1 MGKKVE
7 AFGAQ
12 TPQVKTEDVKGKLSA
27 DTLAMLP
34 PSKFEVTEKSTF
46 DVYVSLKQVSD
57 RWVIVQEKEMNSET
71 HRITFR
77 MWTFDEM
84 VQLRKLATEWDA
96 VKRIHY
102 VDTFKLDMLKVK
114 KLIQSWT
121 FGDDSPKFKL
131 LHVNGIL
138 SDEGWNAFKKL
149 QPNIARAIIDKM
161 NDVLEYNG

>member
-7 AFGAQ
+7 AFGSA
-12 TPQVKTEDVKGKLSA
+12 PAKTEDAKAKLGPDA
-27 DTLAMLP
+27 LALMP
-34 PSKFEVTEKSTF
+34 PSKFEVTENSTF
-46 DVYVSLKQVSD
+46 DIYLTLKQIGG
-57 RWVIVQEKEMNSET
+57 RWIIAQEKEMNSET
-71 HRITFR
+71 YKVTFR

-96 VKRIHY
+96 TKRIHY

-114 KLIQSWT
+114 KLIKSWT
-121 FGDDSPKFKL
+121 FDEESIKLKL

-138 SDEGWNAFKKL
+138 SDESWNAFKKL
-149 QPNIARAIIDKM
+149 QPNIARSIIDKM